1 MRLFCSI
8 SSSVTAE
15 DAAAMVKMYG
25 FCNESFGLEDE
36 SFPDDDEDDERSDT
50 SSLDYLKAKWR
61 LQQRVNKSKRSKS
74 GGD

>member
-25 FCNESFGLEDE
+25 FCNESFGREDE
-36 SFPDDDEDDERSDT
+36 SFPDDDEDDESADT
-50 SSLDYLKAKWR
+50 SSLDCLKVK
-61 LQQRVNKSKRSKS
+61 
-74 GGD
+74 